1 MTFADR
7 GRLGITG
14 LVSAICFSVIFCL
27 AGPAK
32 AEDRTTPAATATP
45 ATPAPAPAAPASPA
59 PATPAP
65 ATPAPPKAS
74 DSEHNMPGAPSDAA
88 AQIIDVAAKP
98 TAVISGK
105 AKWGEGF
112 AAIMDAQTKLKAAV
126 EKAGLKTTGH
136 PLTVFTQTDDNGF
149 SYEAMSPLAEKPEGK
164 TELSDTVKLG
174 SSPAGKAI
182 KFQHHGPY
190 DDIDSTYDLITAYL
204 DEKGL
209 EAQDYFVEE
218 YMTDLKSADDPNLAI
233 DIYIFIK

>member
-7 GRLGITG
+7 GRPGITG

-45 ATPAPAPAAPASPA
+45 ATSTPAPASPASPAPQPA
-59 PATPAP
+59 PATPA
-65 ATPAPPKAS
+65 TPKATN
-74 DSEHNMPGAPSDAA
+74 SEHNMPSVPSEAA
-88 AQIIDVAAKP
+88 AQIIDVVAKP

-105 AKWGEGF
+105 AKWDEGF
-112 AAIMDAQTKLKAAV
+112 AAIMDAETKLKATV
-126 EKAGLKTTGH
+126 EKAGLKAAGH
-136 PLTVFTQTDDNGF
+136 PLTVFTQTGDNGF
-149 SYEAMSPLAEKPEGK
+149 SYEAMLPLAEKPQGK

-218 YMTDLKSADDPNLAI
+218 YMTDLKSADDPNLAV
-233 DIYIFIK
+233 DIYVFIK